1 MSHGLS
7 RIGGSRV
14 SLVTGTHRS
23 ITDLGEDPIAACP
36 YRSTPRAGLSSTGV
50 DLLINGAG
58 RDPCDTMHLIMRRM
72 DLYEFHA
79 DYRNLNCHSYSSYA
93 VELDRAGVARVSQ
106 EDFGSARRRGED
118 S

>member
-36 YRSTPRAGLSSTGV
+36 HRSTPRAGALLRQEVRALHEHVVVVALFRIAHAAKGRGPVARPS
-50 DLLINGAG
+50 LLIDEKRTVDEVG
-58 RDPCDTMHLIMRRM
+58 RRSAV
-72 DLYEFHA
+72 A
-79 DYRNLNCHSYSSYA
+79 DEA
-93 VELDRAGVARVSQ
+93 EVP
-106 EDFGSARRRGED
+106 
-118 S
+118 